1 MASKKAVN
9 VSLDETVLAKARAG
23 GMNLSALLERSVLAE
38 AKAQEIAQWRRKN
51 ADAIREANEELE
63 RNGLWNEPY
72 RLW

>member
-1 MASKKAVN
+1 MPAKKAVN
-9 VSLDETVLAKARAG
+9 VSLDETVLATARAG

-38 AKAQEIAQWRRKN
+38 AKEQEIAQWRRDN

-63 RNGLWNEPY
+63 RNGLWSEPY